1 MFEGQY
7 GKGLIFPFQENGQ
20 GDYLQGEGETLLNS
34 DITLLLGC
42 SKGELL
48 WDTERGTRLVEIL
61 HRSYSA
67 DAVEA
72 LVLHMVSETMNKY
85 ESRVRLSNIRA
96 EKKDKKLKLF
106 TTYRPLGYS
115 SNAPG
120 ATVEQEIVK

>member
-7 GKGLIFPFQENGQ
+7 GKGLIFPFQQNGQ

-42 SKGELL
+42 SQGELL

-67 DAVEA
+67 EAVKA
-72 LVLHMVSETMNKY
+72 LVLHMVAEAMDKY
-85 ESRVRLSNIRA
+85 ESRVRLTSIDA
-96 EKKDKKLKLF
+96 KKVGNKLKLY
-106 TTYRPLGYS
+106 TSYRPLGYS
-115 SNAPG
+115 SNALG
-120 ATVEQEIVK
+120 ATVEQEIG